1 MFGKVNI
8 FRIFV
13 GHISLKARK
22 YEEKQDKLES
32 AQGRGAYRIGQ
43 ESACIPGSGTL
54 GSEKGTH
61 QDSRTD

>member
-13 GHISLKARK
+13 GLISLKARK

-32 AQGRGAYRIGQ
+32 AQGRGAYRIG
-43 ESACIPGSGTL
+43 
-54 GSEKGTH
+54 
-61 QDSRTD
+61 